1 MSTMATQC
9 TPDLPLLTSLHVSFA
24 EEITTTHLIPYA
36 KEDEKAA
43 LYYTKRDLKIFK
55 VTNQLRTQ
63 RKIVILLKLIADRN
77 AQDAR
82 KKRKEVNAQVLQVQT
97 TESFHN
103 AAGSAPVEE
112 LTWKRTCCTKTKDC
126 DATSAPVLLPEAR
139 VSQLDSEIQ
148 EMMNAHLQNIQEHKV
163 KAMEFQKTLEEL
175 LGSRNCC
182 TKTKYSD
189 TISAPVLLPEAR
201 GSQLDSDV
209 LGMANTNSQKDNVQA
224 VEFQNTLE
232 EMTWKRSCCTKTKDS
247 DATSAPVL
255 LPEARGFQL
264 NSDVLGMANTHPQ
277 KDDVQAMEL
286 QNTLEDMTWK
296 RTCGTKIKDC
306 EAISAPVM
314 VPETRNFQSNGD
326 LLGMANT
333 NPQEDSMQAMEFQ
346 KINIGGLRVTQ
357 EERTCSDFKD
367 CDATVTIPKT
377 RDSQLVCDANFSLLQ
392 DDYLFLLN

>member
-1 MSTMATQC
+1 MATQFC

-24 EEITTTHLIPYA
+24 EDITTTHLIPYA

-112 LTWKRTCCTKTKDC
+112 LTWKRTCFTKTKDC

-139 VSQLDSEIQ
+139 GSQLDSDIQ
-148 EMMNAHLQNIQEHKV
+148 GMMNTHLQNIQEHKL

-175 LGSRNCC
+175 LGKRSCC
-182 TKTKYSD
+182 TKTKDCDD
-189 TISAPVLLPEAR
+189 TSAPVLLPEAR
-201 GSQLDSDV
+201 GSQLDSDIF
-209 LGMANTNSQKDNVQA
+209 GMANTNPQEENVQA
-224 VEFQNTLE
+224 MEFRNTLE
-232 EMTWKRSCCTKTKDS
+232 EMTWKRTCCTKTKDC
-247 DATSAPVL
+247 DATSPPVL
-255 LPEARGFQL
+255 LPE
-264 NSDVLGMANTHPQ
+264 
-277 KDDVQAMEL
+277 
-286 QNTLEDMTWK
+286 
-296 RTCGTKIKDC
+296 
-306 EAISAPVM
+306 
-314 VPETRNFQSNGD
+314 TRSFQSNGD

-333 NPQEDSMQAMEFQ
+333 NPEEENVQAMEFQKTLDEMTWKRSCCTKTKDCDDTSAPVLLPEAHGSQLDSDVLGMANTNPQEDSVLAMEFQ
-346 KINIGGLRVTQ
+346 KINIGGPRVTQ

-377 RDSQLVCDANFSLLQ
+377 RGSHLDCDANYSLLQ
-392 DDYLFLLN
+392 EDYLFLLN